1 MDRLGGG
8 VRDELRR
15 LGPAGVGDIAAIVA
29 AWPEVA
35 GPTVARNAWPLRL
48 ARDGTLN
55 VATTSSTWAF
65 ELGRLAPMLLER
77 LRERLGGAAPAGLR
91 FAPGP
96 VPAPAGPLDEEVAH
110 PTPASAEER
119 AEADLVAASIEDEEL
134 RSLVARAAAASL
146 ARGRSGRR
154 F

>member
-1 MDRLGGG
+1 MERLGEG
-8 VRDELRR
+8 VGLELRR
-15 LGPAGVGDIAAIVA
+15 IAPATQGDIAAIVA
-29 AWPEVA
+29 AWPELA
-35 GPTVARNAWPLRL
+35 GETVARNAWPLRV

-77 LRERLGGAAPAGLR
+77 LRERLGSRAPAGLR

-96 VPAPAGPLDEEVAH
+96 VPAAASPRVDEIPH
-110 PTPASAEER
+110 S
-119 AEADLVAASIEDEEL
+119 VAASADERLAGAELAASIADPEL
-134 RSLVARAAAASL
+134 RELVSRAAAASL
-146 ARGRSGRR
+146 ARGRSDHR